1 MIKYIFFK
9 ILQSIFTL
17 FLVITIVFVLMR
29 SMPVEGY
36 LGEDYDKLDQVQKE
50 VIIESLGLRDPIHV
64 QLKKFYNRIIAGDLG
79 VSITYRPGVP
89 VADILKSK
97 IPYSL
102 GIGLTSLA
110 ISFVSGINLGII
122 MAENS
127 GKILNKLGN
136 IYIVATNAIPA
147 AIYYILL
154 QFYLTDIYKLPML
167 FYADRPISWILPI
180 LSLSLGTTASYA
192 LWMKRYMADEL
203 NKDYVKLAISKGMK
217 MKDVIKKHVFINAFV
232 PMVQY
237 LPASIL
243 FTISG
248 SIYVESL
255 YSIPGMGGLL
265 VEAIQRQDTTLVEAI
280 VLIYSFIGI
289 MGMLFGDI
297 FMALLDP
304 RIKFGKSEGRI

>member
-154 QFYLTDIYKLPML
+154 QFYLTDIFKLPML

-203 NKDYVKLAISKGMK
+203 NKDYVKLARAKGLREKSIM
-217 MKDVIKKHVFINAFV
+217 VRHVLKNAIV

-237 LPASIL
+237 LPTSL
-243 FTISG
+243 LYTVSG
-248 SIYVESL
+248 SIYIESL

-265 VEAIQRQDTTLVEAI
+265 VDAIQRQDNTLVQAL
-280 VLIYSFIGI
+280 VLIYSSIGI
-289 MGMLFGDI
+289 IGLFLGDI
-297 FMALLDP
+297 LMASLDP
-304 RIKFGKSEGRI
+304 RIKLDRKEGAR